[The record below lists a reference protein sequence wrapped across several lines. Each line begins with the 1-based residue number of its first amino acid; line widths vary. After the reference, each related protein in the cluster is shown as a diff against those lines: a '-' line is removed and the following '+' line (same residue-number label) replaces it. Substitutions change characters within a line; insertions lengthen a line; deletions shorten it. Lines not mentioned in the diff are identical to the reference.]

1 MDELNTIQKIA
12 VMALPLMFAII
23 LHEVAHGWVANKL
36 GDHTARD
43 MGRLTLNPLPHIDI
57 VGTIIMPLLCIF
69 FLKGIIFGYAKPV
82 PINPYNFQNPKKGM
96 ALSSLA
102 GPGIN
107 MAMALLFSFLLRVV
121 MPPIKD
127 LVTDQ
132 VWKWIAEPIALM
144 LGYGVIINVALAVLN
159 MIPIPPLDG
168 SRLLYWILPNKFAA
182 VYYRLEPFGMI
193 ILLALMVFGVLG
205 DIILPI
211 IEPILTLLLGQAVL

>member
-1 MDELNTIQKIA
+1 
-12 VMALPLMFAII
+12 
-23 LHEVAHGWVANKL
+23 
-36 GDHTARD
+36 

-57 VGTIIMPLLCIF
+57 VGTIIMPLLCMF

-132 VWKWIAEPIALM
+132 VWKWLAEPIALM
-144 LGYGVIINVALAVLN
+144 LDYGVIINVALAVLN

-193 ILLALMVFGVLG
+193 ILLALMIFGVLG

-211 IEPILTLLLGQAVL
+211 IEPILTLLLGQAIL

>member
-211 IEPILTLLLGQAVL
+211 IEPILTLLLGQTVL